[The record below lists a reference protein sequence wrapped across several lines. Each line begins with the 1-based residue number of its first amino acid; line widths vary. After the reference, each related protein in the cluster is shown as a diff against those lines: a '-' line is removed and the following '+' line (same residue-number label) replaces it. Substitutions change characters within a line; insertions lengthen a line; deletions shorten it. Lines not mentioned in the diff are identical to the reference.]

1 MLLAAARAVRRIRR
15 ARSPVGGDAGRT
27 KRTRRVLAISSG
39 GGHWVELLRLRP
51 ALEGHD
57 VVWCTVDEAY
67 RPQIGR
73 ERFEVVPD
81 VTRWDRAGLVR
92 CASHVLRVLLLVRPD
107 VVISTG
113 ALPGFFGVVIG
124 KSLGARTAWI
134 DSLANVEELSMSG
147 RRAGPF
153 ADLWLTQWPTL
164 ATPGGPRYAG
174 SVL

>member
-92 CASHVLRVLLLVRPD
+92 CASHVLRVLLLVRPYALL
-107 VVISTG
+107 STG
-113 ALPGFFGVVIG
+113 ALPGLSGEVERPPEHGTGEQRLPVAHG
-124 KSLGARTAWI
+124 REPRVDADRAPGPLVGLVAVGLG
-134 DSLANVEELSMSG
+134 
-147 RRAGPF
+147 P
-153 ADLWLTQWPTL
+153 
-164 ATPGGPRYAG
+164 
-174 SVL
+174 